1 MKIKNK
7 ILLASA
13 GLIALTGAA
22 AGTGT
27 YAWYTANR
35 LNTLNVSTISAK
47 AMNGDLG
54 IKLAHGTTGSTIAYE
69 RLTESPYTVDDAKQ
83 KGNSTVLHSAGNIS
97 GNEVIAPSVTIT
109 DTTKLVDATIN
120 PTNLTFSKAVFGPK
134 IGDGDIAASV
144 IGFVNEADYRAS
156 VGDTGTQIDG
166 PSANY
171 TNEGPTN
178 SYNYGFYHKFTLEF
192 SISNGGGDAALY
204 ISPLSTV
211 TSTYTATTTLA
222 NSIRFAAISNVTRIY
237 SDPNG
242 AASECKYASLDNGS
256 INAST
261 NPAGYTEAAIP
272 TGEAANAFKVLD
284 NTFYKP
290 DKNDVTNYNTSSFT
304 RSTYATGNG
313 YLGLIT
319 EGHSINVDFYYWIEG
334 TDPDTVTSA
343 PGFDDATFTS
353 NLKFYALLINDMAA
367 GA

>member
-54 IKLAHGTTGSTIAYE
+54 IKLAHNTTGSTIAYE
-69 RLTESPYTVDDAKQ
+69 RLTADPYTVADGT
-83 KGNSTVLHSAGNIS
+83 KGNSSVTHSEAVIS
-97 GNEVIAPSVTIT
+97 GNDVTPPSVTIA
-109 DTTKLVDATIN
+109 DTTKLVDATID
-120 PTNLTFSKAVFGPK
+120 PATLTFSKAVFGSEIK
-134 IGDGDIAASV
+134 GSTAASV
-144 IGFVNEADYRAS
+144 IGFVNEADYRGS
-156 VGDTGTQIDG
+156 VGDTGTAIAAA
-166 PSANY
+166 SANN
-171 TNEGPTN
+171 TNEGPAN

-192 SISNGGGDAALY
+192 SISAGGGNAALY

-261 NPAGYTEAAIP
+261 NPAGYTEAEIP

-284 NTFYKP
+284 NTFYKV
-290 DKNDVTNYNTSSFT
+290 NATNYNTSNRT
-304 RSTYATGNG
+304 RSNYAAGDG
-313 YLGLIT
+313 YLGMIT
-319 EGHSINVDFYYWIEG
+319 EGSSINVDFYYWIEG

-353 NLKFYALLINDMAA
+353 NLQFYALLINDMAA

>member
-35 LNTLNVSTISAK
+35 LNTLNVNTISAK

-54 IKLAHGTTGSTIAYE
+54 IELAHDATGSTIAYE
-69 RLTESPYTVDDAKQ
+69 HLTADPYTVAYGT
-83 KGNSTVLHSAGNIS
+83 KGNSTVGHSEAVIS
-97 GNEVIAPSVTIT
+97 GNNVTPPSVTIT

-120 PTNLTFSKAVFGPK
+120 PADLTFTKAVFGPEIK
-134 IGDGDIAASV
+134 NTTAASV

-156 VGDTGTQIDG
+156 VGDTTGETIAASDNNTLVG
-166 PSANY
+166 PNK
-171 TNEGPTN
+171 E
-178 SYNYGFYHKFTLEF
+178 YNYGFYHKFTLKF
-192 SISNGGGDAALY
+192 SISNGGGNAALY
-204 ISPLSTV
+204 ISPLSDV
-211 TSTYTATTTLA
+211 TSTHTETTTLV
-222 NSIRFAAISNVTRIY
+222 NSIRFAAISNATRIY
-237 SDPNG
+237 SDPKG
-242 AASECKYASLDNGS
+242 DASECKYAFSDNES

-261 NPAGYTEAAIP
+261 NPAGYTETAIP

-284 NTFYKP
+284 NTFYGTA
-290 DKNDVTNYNTSSFT
+290 TNYNTSNRT
-304 RSTYATGNG
+304 RSNYAEGNG
-313 YLGLIT
+313 YLGMIN
-319 EGHSINVDFYYWIEG
+319 EGSSINVDFYYWIEG
-334 TDPDTVTSA
+334 TDPDTVITSA

-353 NLKFYALLINDMAA
+353 NLQFYALLINDMAA

>member
-54 IKLAHGTTGSTIAYE
+54 IKLAHNTTGSTIAYE
-69 RLTESPYTVDDAKQ
+69 RLTADPYTMVDGT
-83 KGNSTVLHSAGNIS
+83 KGNSTVGHTIAVIS
-97 GNEVIAPSVTIT
+97 GNTVEPPSVTIT
-109 DTTKLVDATIN
+109 DSTKLVDATIN
-120 PTNLTFSKAVFGPK
+120 PADLTFSKAVFGPEIK
-134 IGDGDIAASV
+134 SAPATIAASV
-144 IGFVNEADYRAS
+144 IGFVNEANYRAS
-156 VGDTGTQIDG
+156 VGDTGTPIDG
-166 PSANY
+166 PSASN

-211 TSTYTATTTLA
+211 TSDYNTTTTLA

-242 AASECKYASLDNGS
+242 AASECKYAFSDNES

-261 NPAGYTEAAIP
+261 NPAGYTETAIP

-284 NTFYKP
+284 NTFYGTA
-290 DKNDVTNYNTSSFT
+290 TNYNTSNRT
-304 RSTYATGNG
+304 RSNYAAGDG
-313 YLGLIT
+313 YLGMIT
-319 EGHSINVDFYYWIEG
+319 EGSSINVDFYYWIEG
-334 TDPDTVTSA
+334 TDPDTVINTA

-353 NLKFYALLINDMAA
+353 NLQFYALLINDMAA

>member
-35 LNTLNVSTISAK
+35 LNTLNVNTISAK

-54 IKLAHGTTGSTIAYE
+54 IELAHDATGSTISYE
-69 RLTESPYTVDDAKQ
+69 HLEASPYTVAYGE
-83 KGNSTVLHSAGNIS
+83 KGNSVVGHTDAIIDGN
-97 GNEVIAPSVTIT
+97 NVTAPSVTIT
-109 DTTKLVDATIN
+109 DSTKLVDATIN
-120 PTNLTFSKAVFGPK
+120 PADPANLTFSKAVFGPEIK
-134 IGDGDIAASV
+134 GAPATIAASV

-156 VGDTGTQIDG
+156 VGDTTGTAIDA
-166 PSANY
+166 S
-171 TNEGPTN
+171 TNNILVGPTKK
-178 SYNYGFYHKFTLEF
+178 YNYGFYHKFTLKF

-211 TSTYTATTTLA
+211 DSTHTATTTLA
-222 NSIRFAAISNVTRIY
+222 NSIRFAAISTDAKIY

-261 NPAGYTEAAIP
+261 NPAGYTENNIP
-272 TGEAANAFKVLD
+272 NAFKVLD
-284 NTFYKP
+284 NTFYKV
-290 DKNDVTNYNTSSFT
+290 NATNFNTSSFN

-313 YLGLIT
+313 YLGLIN
-319 EGHSINVDFYYWIEG
+319 EGSSINVDFYYWIEG

-353 NLKFYALLINDMAA
+353 SLKFYALLINDMAA
-367 GA
+367 APAQP

>member
-69 RLTESPYTVDDAKQ
+69 CLTAEPYTMVDGT
-83 KGNSTVLHSAGNIS
+83 KGNSTVAHSEAVIS
-97 GNEVIAPSVTIT
+97 GNVVTPPSVTIT
-109 DTTKLVDATIN
+109 DTTKLVDATID
-120 PTNLTFSKAVFGPK
+120 PATLTFTKAVFGPEIK
-134 IGDGDIAASV
+134 GTTAASV
-144 IGFVNEADYRAS
+144 IGFVNEANYRGS
-156 VGDTGTQIDG
+156 VGDTGTAIAAAG
-166 PSANY
+166 ANN
-171 TNEGPTN
+171 TNEGPAN

-192 SISNGGGDAALY
+192 SISAGGGNAALY

-211 TSTYTATTTLA
+211 TSTLA

-261 NPAGYTEAAIP
+261 NPAGYTETAIP
-272 TGEAANAFKVLD
+272 TGEAANAFKILD
-284 NTFYKP
+284 NTFYGTA
-290 DKNDVTNYNTSSFT
+290 TNYNTSNRT
-304 RSTYATGNG
+304 RSNYATGDG
-313 YLGLIT
+313 YLGMIT
-319 EGHSINVDFYYWIEG
+319 EGSSINVDFYYWIEG
-334 TDPDTVTSA
+334 TDPNTVITSG
-343 PGFDDATFTS
+343 PGFDDATFNS
-353 NLKFYALLINDMAA
+353 NLQFYALLINDMAA

>member
-69 RLTESPYTVDDAKQ
+69 CLTAEPHTMVDGT
-83 KGNSTVLHSAGNIS
+83 KGNSTVAHSEAVIS
-97 GNEVIAPSVTIT
+97 GNVVTPPSVTIT
-109 DTTKLVDATIN
+109 DTTKLVDATID
-120 PTNLTFSKAVFGPK
+120 PATLTFTKAVFGSEIK
-134 IGDGDIAASV
+134 GSTAASV
-144 IGFVNEADYRAS
+144 IGFVNEANYRGS
-156 VGDTGTQIDG
+156 VGDTGTAI
-166 PSANY
+166 AAAATNN
-171 TNEGPTN
+171 TNEGPSN

-192 SISNGGGDAALY
+192 SISNGGGNAALY
-204 ISPLSTV
+204 ISPSSTV
-211 TSTYTATTTLA
+211 TSTHTETTTLV
-222 NSIRFAAISNVTRIY
+222 NSIRFAAISNATRIY
-237 SDPNG
+237 SDPKG
-242 AASECKYASLDNGS
+242 DASECKYAFSDNES

-261 NPAGYTEAAIP
+261 NPAGYTETAIP

-284 NTFYKP
+284 NTFYGTA
-290 DKNDVTNYNTSSFT
+290 TNYNTSNRT
-304 RSTYATGNG
+304 RSNYAEGKG
-313 YLGLIT
+313 YLGMIN
-319 EGHSINVDFYYWIEG
+319 EGSSINVDFYYWIEG
-334 TDPDTVTSA
+334 TDPDTVINIA

-353 NLKFYALLINDMAA
+353 NLQFYALLINDMAA

>member
-69 RLTESPYTVDDAKQ
+69 CLTAEPYTMVDGT
-83 KGNSTVLHSAGNIS
+83 KGKSTVSHSEAIIS
-97 GNEVIAPSVTIT
+97 GNNVTPPSVTIT

-120 PTNLTFSKAVFGPK
+120 PADLTFTKAVFGP
-134 IGDGDIAASV
+134 DIKNTTAASV
-144 IGFVNEADYRAS
+144 IGFVNEANYRGS
-156 VGDTGTQIDG
+156 VGDTGTAIAG
-166 PSANY
+166 PSASN

-192 SISNGGGDAALY
+192 SISNGGGNAALY
-204 ISPLSTV
+204 ISPSSTV
-211 TSTYTATTTLA
+211 TSTTLDPETTNLA
-222 NSIRFAAISNVTRIY
+222 NSIRFVATNGNIRIY

-242 AASECKYASLDNGS
+242 AASECKYAFSDNES

-272 TGEAANAFKVLD
+272 TDGANAFKVLD
-284 NTFYKP
+284 NTFYGTA
-290 DKNDVTNYNTSSFT
+290 TNYNTSNCT
-304 RSTYATGNG
+304 RSNCAEGKG
-313 YLGLIT
+313 YLGTIT
-319 EGHSINVDFYYWIEG
+319 EGSSINVDFYYWIEG
-334 TDPDTVTSA
+334 TDPDTVINSTLG
-343 PGFDDATFTS
+343 PGFDDTTFTS
-353 NLKFYALLINDMAA
+353 NLNFYALLINDMAA
-367 GA
+367 